1 MNGMKVIL
9 SKEINTVKY
18 QRDKMKE
25 NIIFQMETIILVN
38 GLEAR
43 NTGRVFIV
51 GKNKVLN
58 MKEISNMI
66 YLMEKDSC

>member
-9 SKEINTVKY
+9 SKEINIVKY

-25 NIIFQMETIILVN
+25 NIIFQMEIIILES
-38 GLEAR
+38 GLEVR
-43 NTGRVFIV
+43 NTGKVFIV
-51 GKNKVLN
+51 GKNKVSN

-66 YLMEKDSC
+66 YLMERVSC